1 MKMSNNIASSKCS
14 PAPSTLY
21 KMHLIKK
28 SQFVSPKPIIL
39 PANFRPLHSRI
50 IKKFI
55 RKGTNNSFK
64 SHFSSTKENS
74 KKNMIRF

>member
-1 MKMSNNIASSKCS
+1 MTKFHTFSKCS
-14 PAPSTLY
+14 PAPSTLR
-21 KMHLIKK
+21 KMYLLNK
-28 SQFVSPKPIIL
+28 SQSVSPKPIKS
-39 PANFRPLHSRI
+39 FHSKA

-74 KKNMIRF
+74 KKI